1 MRAPLLSRLLLG
13 LSLDRHQ
20 GKRPTWYLVHHSLQI
35 LLLYFYA
42 FWLKNARATYQR
54 CMLWCFVDQV
64 GRNIEVY
71 IHDIVLKPKWSI
83 DLIVDLEETSRTSVG
98 FASNSTLKNT
108 YSGF

>member
-1 MRAPLLSRLLLG
+1 
-13 LSLDRHQ
+13 
-20 GKRPTWYLVHHSLQI
+20 
-35 LLLYFYA
+35 
-42 FWLKNARATYQR
+42 
-54 CMLWCFVDQV
+54 MLWCFVDQV